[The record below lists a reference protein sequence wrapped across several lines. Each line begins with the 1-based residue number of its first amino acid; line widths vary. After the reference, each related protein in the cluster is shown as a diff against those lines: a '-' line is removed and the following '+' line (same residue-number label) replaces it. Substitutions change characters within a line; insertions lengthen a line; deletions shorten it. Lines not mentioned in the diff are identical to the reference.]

1 MTNDRPI
8 DFQDVLHARKRFGDR
23 IPPTPLRNYAPLDE
37 VVGHDIRVHVKHEN
51 HNPTNAFKA
60 RNGLSALSALDAAA
74 RARGVVGATRGNHG
88 QGVAW
93 AGQLLGIDVT
103 ICVPEGNSPA
113 KNAAMRGLGAT
124 VIEQGRDYDES
135 VAVAN
140 ALVEERG
147 LTLIHSTN
155 NANVIAGAATFTLEM
170 LEQEP
175 GLDAIVLSV
184 GGGSQAVGAIT
195 VTRAI
200 APDVEIYGVQAAGAA
215 AIHDSWHAGEPLTT
229 ERAETF
235 ADGLATRS
243 TYEATFA
250 ALRSG
255 LTDFITVTEVEI
267 AAAVRTL
274 FDTTHNVAEGAG
286 ATGFAGLM
294 KLRERLAGR
303 RVGVV
308 ITGGNIDTEVL
319 RSVLEGKV

>member
-1 MTNDRPI
+1 MSDRPI
-8 DFQDVLHARKRFGDR
+8 EFQDVLHARRRFGDL
-23 IPPTPLRNYAPLDE
+23 IPPTPLRTYAALDE
-37 VVGHDIRVHVKHEN
+37 LVGNGIRVHVKHEN

-60 RNGLSALSALDAAA
+60 RNGLSALSALDDAA

-113 KNAAMRGLGAT
+113 KNAAMRGFGAT
-124 VIEQGRDYDES
+124 VIERGRDYDES
-135 VAVAN
+135 VAVAS

-155 NANVIAGAATFTLEM
+155 NADVIAGAATFSLEM

-175 GLDAIVLSV
+175 DLDAIVLSV

-200 APDVEIYGVQAAGAA
+200 APHVEIIGAQAAGAA
-215 AIHDSWHAGEPLTT
+215 AIHDSWHAREPLT
-229 ERAETF
+229 RDHAETF

-243 TYEATFA
+243 TYEATFG
-250 ALRSG
+250 ALCSG
-255 LTDFITVTEVEI
+255 LADFTTVTEGEI

-274 FDTTHNVAEGAG
+274 FDATHNVAEGAG

-294 KLRERLAGR
+294 KLRERLAGK

-308 ITGGNIDTEVL
+308 ITGGNIDSDVL
-319 RSVLEGKV
+319 RAVLAGTI